1 MKFQPGNHY
10 AKLGGRPRNARNK
23 LASSVFNDVTAV
35 WNEPVSEGNPLTKG
49 KAAMLAM
56 CRTKPAEFVK
66 AVFGIMPREFVFES
80 VLTDLSD
87 DELFQKLEEY
97 RERRQR
103 LDANQPALI
112 EHVPEDP
119 QNVHC

>member
-1 MKFQPGNHY
+1 MKFEPGNTF
-10 AKLGGRPRNARNK
+10 GRNGRPLGARNK
-23 LASSVFNDVTAV
+23 LASAVFNDVMAV
-35 WNEPVSEGNPLTKG
+35 WNEPVSEGSSLTKG

-66 AVFGIMPREFVFES
+66 SVFGLMPREFVFES

-112 EHVPEDP
+112 EHVSEDP
-119 QNVHC
+119 QNVH

>member
-23 LASSVFNDVTAV
+23 LASSVFNDVMAV
-35 WNEPVSEGNPLTKG
+35 WNEPVSEGSPLTKG

-56 CRTKPAEFVK
+56 CRTRPAEFVK
-66 AVFGIMPREFVFES
+66 AVFGIMPKEFVVES
-80 VLTDLSD
+80 VLTDLTD

-103 LDANQPALI
+103 LDENQPALI

-119 QNVHC
+119 QNVH

>member
-1 MKFQPGNHY
+1 MHRFEQGNTLS
-10 AKLGGRPRNARNK
+10 KGRPRGARNK
-23 LASSVFNDVTAV
+23 LAGSVFNDVMAV

-56 CRTKPAEFVK
+56 CRTRPAEFVK

-97 RERRQR
+97 RKRRQH
-103 LDANQPALI
+103 LDTNHPALI

-119 QNVHC
+119 QNVH